1 MKKIYGTAAS
11 FFLAGMLT
19 AGCGTD
25 ESEQPVLDTETDTIE
40 ENARDLPSK
49 IQNVQSMLDRVN
61 THIKSSESGE
71 ELQEA
76 GESLKEH
83 WDLAEKEV
91 EEQYPKDYAAIEKS
105 LYPLIDEAKKD
116 SPDLQKMTP
125 WVKDANDQLT
135 ALLEK
140 ASNPKKEEDALNL
153 EQK

>member
-1 MKKIYGTAAS
+1 MKKTYYAAAS

-25 ESEQPVLDTETDTIE
+25 ESEQPVLDTETDTVE

-61 THIKSSESGE
+61 THIQSSEQGE

-76 GESLKEH
+76 GKSLEEH
-83 WDLAEKEV
+83 WDLAEAEV
-91 EEQYPKDYAAIEKS
+91 EEQYPQEYTAIEKS
-105 LYPLIDEAKKD
+105 LYPLIDEAQKD
-116 SPDLQKMTP
+116 SPDLKKMEP

-135 ALLEK
+135 SLLEK
-140 ASNPKKEEDALNL
+140 ASTPKKKDDALDV
-153 EQK
+153 EQN

>member
-1 MKKIYGTAAS
+1 MKKNYYAAS

-40 ENARDLPSK
+40 EQARDLPSK

-71 ELQEA
+71 ELQKA
-76 GESLKEH
+76 GESLEEH
-83 WDLAEKEV
+83 WDLAEAEV
-91 EEQYPKDYAAIEKS
+91 EEQYPEEYTAIEKS
-105 LYPLIDEAKKD
+105 LYPLIAEAQKD
-116 SPDLQKMTP
+116 SPDLQKMKP
-125 WVKDANDQLT
+125 WVKDANDKLT

-140 ASNPKKEEDALNL
+140 ASAPKKEEDGLDT